1 MAHRRR
7 TIQAPLI
14 VEHEVVIAGLDPRH
28 EGVRIAHLSDLHVGR
43 ATGKQRICQAI
54 ELANAADADLIVL
67 TGDYVTFAK
76 RELALLEDQLA
87 GLVAPH
93 VFAVLGNHDFYCD
106 SKRVTEILDGHG
118 YTVLRNASVTVDLRG
133 APLHVIGIDDPVTYN
148 HDLDTAFANVPEGGT
163 RLVLCHGP
171 ELANKI
177 AKRGADL
184 ILSGHTHGGQ
194 IFLKGITDKIVE
206 KIGLRYLSGF
216 YEIEQSWLYVT
227 PGIGSSSVPLRV
239 GQGTRAEVAV
249 HRLTAA

>member
-1 MAHRRR
+1 M
-7 TIQAPLI
+7 
-14 VEHEVVIAGLDPRH
+14 VIAGLDPRH
-28 EGVRIAHLSDLHVGR
+28 DGVRIAHLSDLHVGR
-43 ATGKQRICQAI
+43 VTGKRRIREAV
-54 ELANAADADLIVL
+54 ELANAAAADLIVM
-67 TGDYVTFAK
+67 TGDFVTYAK
-76 RELALLEDQLA
+76 RELALLEDQLV
-87 GLVAPH
+87 GLLAPR
-93 VFAVLGNHDFYCD
+93 VFAVLGNHDYYCD
-106 SKRVTEILDGHG
+106 GKRVAEILDGHG
-118 YTVLRNASVTVDLRG
+118 YEVLRNESITVDVRG

-148 HDLDTAFANVPEGGT
+148 HDLDVAFAGIPGHGT
-163 RLVLCHGP
+163 RVVLCHGP